1 MINMKNLKFLFSP
14 VFMGILFIVFAA
26 SMAAATFIEND
37 YGSSAAYN
45 FVYDTRWF
53 ELLLLLLSVN
63 LVGQM
68 IIFKLYRK
76 SKLTIL
82 LFHLSFIL
90 MVVGAGITRYSGW
103 EGTIHIREGEEQSK
117 CFSGEKY
124 ISYMLKD
131 KSGNMLSQNSQKYFM
146 GSSSAEGYTK
156 KIKSGTMVYKLV
168 LARILPNASEVV
180 AESSD
185 AHSDRGPVISLVVSD
200 SLQRGSLNLENGRSA
215 VFSGVSV
222 GLNPS
227 TDCDITFLTDT
238 SSFLVKS
245 KYPIDIS
252 GMMTH
257 ETFSVRPGDK
267 AQVKPMLILAVKGLK
282 IVPQEMFSKGVIK
295 AVSVDRNIHET
306 GKNALLF
313 DVNSG
318 NRTVAS
324 IRLWDDNSD
333 YLATGSADFDDMT
346 IEINYG
352 SKVVSLP
359 FSLKLNDFILERYPG
374 SNSPS
379 GYKSN
384 VVLIDKAAN
393 LQKPYTIFMN
403 NILKYKGYRFYQS
416 SYDPDEK
423 GTVLSVNHDFAGM
436 MITYAGY
443 GFLFLFI
450 ILSLLN
456 KRSAFNNANAGYW
469 SSALRKKAPVII
481 ILLLISGLG
490 NAGAQKMAPDKAIAE
505 VFGRILVQ
513 DQKGRTKPLFT
524 LSNDILRK
532 VTRENKFK
540 GLTSMQVFLGVC
552 FDFDNWK
559 DVPIIKVSN
568 RDLQRSIGI
577 NGSMAAFSDLVS
589 FEKGGS
595 YKLDEQ
601 VNKIYAK
608 APATRTKADKEIMKV
623 DERVNILY
631 MIYTGGFLKIFPL
644 HDGSHNWVSPEEAVK
659 AATTREDSLYLKNVI
674 PLFVEALQSKNTA
687 TASQIVVSVKDYQKK
702 FARYDLPPESK
713 TNAEYLYYKLMI
725 FERLFPFYATTGL
738 LMLIGLIIMVIRGRK
753 NISLFVRILSWILF
767 AGFLFHTFGLGIRW
781 YVAGHSPMSNGYES
795 MIFISWVTLLAGFIF
810 SRKSSFALAATA
822 VLAGMTLMVAHL
834 SFMDPE
840 ITNLVPVLKS
850 YWLTLH
856 VSVITG
862 SYGFLGLGAILGIIS
877 MFLISLS
884 DQRNIERI
892 STTLDELA
900 VINYKTLVLGLYLL
914 TIGTFLG
921 AVWANESWGRY
932 WGWDPKETWSLI
944 TIVIYSFVIHSR
956 LIPGMKDIYT
966 FNLLSLFAFSSVLM
980 TYFGVNYYLSGLHS
994 YAAGD
999 SVSIP
1004 VFVYIALIV
1013 LVSLSI
1019 GAYVKYRKWE
1029 KIKNL

>member
-1 MINMKNLKFLFSP
+1 MI
-14 VFMGILFIVFAA
+14 FAS

-53 ELLLLLLSVN
+53 ELILFLLSFN
-63 LVGQM
+63 LIGQM
-68 IIFKLYRK
+68 ITFKLYRK
-76 SKLTIL
+76 SKLTVL

-90 MVVGAGITRYSGW
+90 MIFGAGITRYTGW
-103 EGTIHIREGEEQSK
+103 EGSIHIREGAEQSK
-117 CFSGEKY
+117 CYSGEKF
-124 ISYMLKD
+124 ISYILKD
-131 KSGNMLSQNSQKYFM
+131 KSGNTIIQNSQKYFM
-146 GSSSAEGYTK
+146 GSSTADGFKK
-156 KIKSGTMVYKLV
+156 KIESGNKEYKLV
-168 LARILPNASEVV
+168 LAKILPNASEIV
-180 AESSD
+180 AESS
-185 AHSDRGPVISLVVSD
+185 AVSSDGSPVISLVVSD
-200 SLQRGSLNLENGRSA
+200 SLKRGSINLENGRSA

-227 TDCDITFLTDT
+227 ADCDITIITDT
-238 SSFLVKS
+238 SSFLVRS

-252 GMMTH
+252 SMMTH
-257 ETFSVRPGDK
+257 EIFSVKPGEL
-267 AQVKPMLILAVKGLK
+267 ALIKPMLILAVKGLK
-282 IVPQEMFSKGVIK
+282 IVPQDMFSKGVIK
-295 AVSVDRNIHET
+295 AVSVDRNIQET

-313 DVNSG
+313 NIYSG
-318 NRTVAS
+318 NKTVAS
-324 IRLWDDNSD
+324 INLWDDESD
-333 YLATGSADFDDMT
+333 FRAAGSADFDDRT
-346 IEINYG
+346 IEISYG
-352 SKVVSLP
+352 SKEVSLP
-359 FSLKLNDFILERYPG
+359 FSLKLNDFVLERYPG

-384 VVLIDKAAN
+384 VVLIDKGAN
-393 LQKPYTIFMN
+393 LQKPFTIFMN

-436 MITYAGY
+436 MVTYAGY

-456 KRSAFNNANAGYW
+456 KKSVFNNVNAGYW
-469 SSALRKKAPVII
+469 SSALRKKAPVIM
-481 ILLLISGLG
+481 ILLLLSGFG
-490 NAGAQKMAPDKAIAE
+490 KAGAQKMVADKAIAE
-505 VFGRILVQ
+505 EFGRILVQ

-532 VTRENKFK
+532 VTRENKFE

-559 DVPIIKVSN
+559 DVPMIKVSN
-568 RDLQRSIGI
+568 RDLQRSIGVS
-577 NGSMAAFSDLVS
+577 GTMAAFSDLVS
-589 FEKGGS
+589 FESGGS
-595 YKLDEQ
+595 YKLNEQ
-601 VNKIYAK
+601 VNKVYAK
-608 APATRTKADKEIMKV
+608 APAARTKADKEIMKV

-644 HDGSHNWVSPEEAVK
+644 HDGSHNWGSPEEALK
-659 AATTREDSLYLKNVI
+659 AATAREDSLYLKNVI
-674 PLFVEALQSKNTA
+674 PLFVEALQSNSTA
-687 TASQIVVSVKDYQKK
+687 TASQIAVSVKDYQKK

-877 MFLISLS
+877 MLLISLS
-884 DQRNIERI
+884 DQKNIERI
-892 STTLDELA
+892 SGTLDELA
-900 VINYKTLVLGLYLL
+900 VINYKTLTLGLYLL
-914 TIGTFLG
+914 AIGTFLG

-944 TIVIYSFVIHSR
+944 TIIIYSFVIHSR

-999 SVSIP
+999 SVPIP
-1004 VFVYIALIV
+1004 VFVYVAVIV
-1013 LVSLSI
+1013 LVSLAVL
-1019 GAYVKYRKWE
+1019 AYVKYRNWE

>member
-1 MINMKNLKFLFSP
+1 MKILKFLISP
-14 VFMGILFIVFAA
+14 LFMGMLFIVFAA

-37 YGSSAAYN
+37 FGSSAAYN

-68 IIFKLYRK
+68 INFKLYRR
-76 SKLTIL
+76 SKLTVM

-90 MVVGAGITRYSGW
+90 MIAGASITRYSGW
-103 EGTIHIREGEEQSK
+103 EGTVHIREGEEQSI
-117 CFSGEKY
+117 CYSGDKY
-124 ISYMLKD
+124 ISYILKD
-131 KSGNMLSQNSQKYFM
+131 KSGNIVGQNSQKYFM
-146 GSSSAEGYTK
+146 GSSSADTYK
-156 KIKSGTMVYKLV
+156 KVIKSGTSFYELV
-168 LARILPNASEVV
+168 LTRILPNATEVA
-180 AESSD
+180 AESSP
-185 AHSDRGPVISLVVSD
+185 ASSGGVPVISLVVSD
-200 SLQRGSLNLENGRSA
+200 SIKQESLNLDNGRSE
-215 VFSGVSV
+215 VFGSVSI

-227 TDCDITFLTDT
+227 AGCDITIINDTVSFFL
-238 SSFLVKS
+238 KS
-245 KYPIDIS
+245 KYLILLS
-252 GMMTH
+252 SMMTR
-257 ETFSVRPGDK
+257 ETDSVKPGTLV
-267 AQVKPMLILAVKGLK
+267 QVKPMQILSVKGLK
-282 IVPQEMFSKGVIK
+282 IVPQDMFIKGVLK
-295 AVSVDRNIHET
+295 AVSADRNVQET
-306 GKNALLF
+306 GKNAFIFNLLE
-313 DVNSG
+313 G
-318 NRTVAS
+318 NKTVAT
-324 IRLWDDNSD
+324 INLWDNESD
-333 YLATGSADFDDMT
+333 FRASGSVNFDDKLL
-346 IEINYG
+346 EVSYG
-352 SKVVSLP
+352 SKEVPMP
-359 FSLKLNDFILERYPG
+359 FSLKLNDFVLERYPG

-393 LQKPYTIFMN
+393 IQKPFTIFMN

-416 SYDPDEK
+416 SFDPDEK
-423 GTVLSVNHDFAGM
+423 GTILSVNHDFAGM
-436 MITYAGY
+436 MVTYTGY
-443 GFLFLFI
+443 GLLFLFI

-456 KRSAFNNANAGYW
+456 RRSVFNNVNAGYW
-469 SSALRKKAPVII
+469 SSALRKKAPVIL
-481 ILLLISGLG
+481 ILYILTGFG
-490 NAGAQKMAPDKAIAE
+490 NAGAQKMIADKNIADE
-505 VFGRILVQ
+505 FGKILVQ

-532 VTRENKFK
+532 VSRENKLEGF
-540 GLTSMQVFLGVC
+540 TPMQVFMGVC

-559 DVPIIKVSN
+559 DVPMIKISN
-568 RDLQRSIGI
+568 RELQRSIGI
-577 NGSMAAFSDLVS
+577 RGNLAAFSDIVS
-589 FEKGGS
+589 FEAGGS
-595 YKLDEQ
+595 YKLSGQ
-601 VNKIYAK
+601 VNKVYAK
-608 APATRTKADKEIMKV
+608 APGARNKADKEIMKV

-631 MIYTGGFLKIFPL
+631 MIYSGGFLKIFPL
-644 HDGSHNWVSPEEAVK
+644 HDGSHNWGPADDAIK
-659 AATTREDSLYLKNVI
+659 MAASKEDSTYLKNII
-674 PLFVEALQSKNTA
+674 PLFVEALKSNDSK
-687 TASQIVVSVKDYQKK
+687 TASQITASIKDYQKK
-702 FARYDLPPESK
+702 FAGYDLPPESK

-725 FERLFPFYATTGL
+725 FERLFPFYATIGL
-738 LMLIGLIIMVIRGRK
+738 LMLIGLIIMVINGKK
-753 NISLFVRILSWILF
+753 NISLFVRILSVILF

-892 STTLDELA
+892 SGTLDELA
-900 VINYKTLVLGLYLL
+900 VINYKTLTLGLYLL

-921 AVWANESWGRY
+921 AIWANESWGRY

-944 TIVIYSFVIHSR
+944 TIIFYSFVIHSR

-980 TYFGVNYYLSGLHS
+980 TYFGVNYFLSGLHS
-994 YAAGD
+994 YGAGE

-1004 VFVYIALIV
+1004 VFVYVAVFVLI
-1013 LVSLSI
+1013 SL
-1019 GAYVKYRKWE
+1019 AAVAWFRYRKWE
-1029 KIKNL
+1029 KIKNVKG